1 MAATWADLI
10 EQTRG
15 RIRGLLPT
23 AVNELAASPD
33 ASTTSLTL
41 AVDAGD
47 TGIGAG
53 SVVEI
58 GSELVRVGSVSTV
71 TLSSCIRGWAG
82 STAAAHT
89 SGDMVISD
97 SSVTVLEIIDALN
110 ATMVDMT
117 ARGLHLMYTET
128 FTPNGAKTLF
138 EVTTA
143 NAERVW
149 AVQGRNSSESTKP
162 MISPRWQAFYNLASG
177 IASSGIAVQF
187 EKIYATGVELYAIVG
202 RSLPAV
208 GALTASPATDGLD
221 AEYHDVA
228 ALGAAALLLEGE
240 EANRNAAT
248 GLSSSRRGGEVP
260 PGSLSSAAEVLR
272 RHYDRRCGREA
283 ARLQAKFPPLGV
295 IHADL

>member
-10 EQTRG
+10 DQTRG
-15 RIRGLLPT
+15 HLRGLLPT

-33 ASTTSLTL
+33 GSTTTLTL
-41 AVDAGD
+41 AVDAAE

-53 SVVEI
+53 SVIEV
-58 GSELVRVGSVSTV
+58 GSELIRVGSASTV

-89 SGDMVISD
+89 SGDTVISD

-117 ARGLHLMYTET
+117 ARGLHLMFTET
-128 FTPNGAKTLF
+128 FTPDGTKTMF

-143 NAERVW
+143 DAERVW
-149 AVQGRNSSESTKP
+149 AVQGRNSSETTKP
-162 MISPRWQAFYNLASG
+162 LISPRWQAFYNVVSG
-177 IASSGIAVQF
+177 IASSGIVVQF
-187 EKIYATGVELYAIVG
+187 EKVYATGVNLYAIVG
-202 RSLPAV
+202 RALPSV
-208 GALTASPATDGLD
+208 GTLTTNPVSDGLD
-221 AEYHDVA
+221 SQYHDIA
-228 ALGAAALLLEGE
+228 ALGAAMLILEGE
-240 EANRNAAT
+240 EAARNTAV
-248 GLSSSRRGGEVP
+248 GLASSRRGGEIP

-295 IHADL
+295 LHADI